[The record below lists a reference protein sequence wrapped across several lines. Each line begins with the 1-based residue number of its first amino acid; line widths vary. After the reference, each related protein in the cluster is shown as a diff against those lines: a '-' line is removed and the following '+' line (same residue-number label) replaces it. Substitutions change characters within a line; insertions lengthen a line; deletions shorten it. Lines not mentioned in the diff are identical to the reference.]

1 MASRQPPAPTLAE
14 LRPMLLCERKTI
26 PHGPGW
32 HFEIKYD
39 GYRLLASTG
48 DAPQLKSRNGANAT
62 TWFPELVES
71 LATLPAGY
79 ILDGEVCVLD
89 DIGKSDFERLHKRA
103 RRKGWYRG
111 ADAVAYCVF
120 DLLVG
125 KQKDLRPQPIERRK
139 AALQKLL
146 GGLPPGMLYVAD
158 VDDGEWLY
166 GHALALGLEGIVAK
180 RAGTPYLAGERS
192 RYWLKIKRPGA
203 VPPERFRR

>member
-1 MASRQPPAPTLAE
+1 
-14 LRPMLLCERKTI
+14 MLLCERRTI
-26 PHGPGW
+26 PRGLGW

-39 GYRLLASTG
+39 GYRLLATTG
-48 DAPQLKSRNGANAT
+48 GAHQLKSRNGANAT

-71 LATLPAGY
+71 LATLLAGY
-79 ILDGEVCVLD
+79 IMDSEVCVLD

-125 KQKDLRPQPIERRK
+125 KKKDLRGQPIERRK

-166 GHALALGLEGIVAK
+166 RHALALGLEGVVGK
-180 RAGTPYLAGERS
+180 RAGSVYRSGERS
-192 RYWLKIKRPGA
+192 RDWVKVKRPGA
-203 VPPERFRR
+203 VPLDRFKRSLG

>member
-1 MASRQPPAPTLAE
+1 
-14 LRPMLLCERKTI
+14 MLLCERKTI
-26 PHGPGW
+26 PRGPGW

-39 GYRLLASTG
+39 GYRLLAATG
-48 DAPQLKSRNGANAT
+48 DAPRLKSRNGANAT
-62 TWFPELVES
+62 NWFPELVKS

-125 KQKDLRPQPIERRK
+125 KGKDLRGQPIERRK

-146 GGLPPGMLYVAD
+146 AGLPPGMLYVTD

-166 GHALALGLEGIVAK
+166 GHALALGLEGVVGK
-180 RAGTPYLAGERS
+180 RAGSVYWSGARS
-192 RYWLKIKRPGA
+192 REWVKIKRPGA
-203 VPPERFRR
+203 VPPERFRRDRKSL